1 MEQLGV
7 LEARQRLPEL
17 LRRVS
22 SGEETLI
29 TRHGKPVAALVPL
42 HQRLRPL
49 RQSLTSLRGTGSRC
63 WPQRGTPET
72 THRQGGRP
80 KLDLLRLP
88 HGALLALDA
97 SVIIPF
103 LRGETVLGAAYA
115 PLLEGIAMGR
125 WRGVLSMATLGSLV
139 GGALAAGRDDLAE
152 RWERVF
158 SDPSGWILVNTT
170 PQVIIA
176 AARLQHRSA
185 LAAGPAL
192 ELASALQGGATAMIS
207 HDPES
212 LLCGDPPLLP
222 VLSALMPVL

>member
-29 TRHGKPVAALVPL
+29 TRHGNPVAALVPL

-63 WPQRGTPET
+63 WPQRGTPEIS
-72 THRQGGRP
+72 HRHGGRP

-88 HGALLALDA
+88 HGALLALDT

-139 GGALAAGRDDLAE
+139 GGALAAGRDDLGAGLP
-152 RWERVF
+152 RSLAPF
-158 SDPSGWILVNTT
+158 
-170 PQVIIA
+170 PQ
-176 AARLQHRSA
+176 
-185 LAAGPAL
+185 
-192 ELASALQGGATAMIS
+192 
-207 HDPES
+207 
-212 LLCGDPPLLP
+212 
-222 VLSALMPVL
+222 